1 MTSETKPPVLVV
13 LQLSGGNDYM
23 NSVVPYADGHY
34 YDSRKGT
41 LRVDA
46 EDVLKIDDAVGLHPK
61 MGPLKEIYDQGDMAI
76 VHGVGYPNSP
86 RSHFR
91 SMDIWHTCEPDT
103 VGTEG
108 WVARAIRDLDPEGEN
123 PVTGVNIGLSLPRA
137 MVLPGVSVASVAD
150 LSTYG
155 LLTSVEQE
163 AQRTQ
168 MLQRFSTMYSRAIGT
183 GPVNAYLGQTGL
195 DALSGLRGQAFA
207 YTSGFTLA
215 VFGVAMLAVYFGLN
229 QRLSFTAA
237 GLGLVW
243 YWVLP
248 LPFSLFTELA
258 GRRGTGDYD
267 PVDGLLR
274 ILGLPRP
281 AEIDGN
287 VEMFFVSGIA
297 VTAAAVLVIILNAEL
312 ALAPVRWLG
321 GLLGGIAP
329 AIKTAIA
336 YPVAAKL
343 RTGMTPAMFGL
354 VVFSVVVMAPPNP
367 NFTQAFLSDS
377 ADGRFDVPVT
387 VNPNNRIPAL
397 RAAPPSAA

>member
-61 MGPLKEIYDQGDMAI
+61 MGPMKEIYDQGDMAI

-195 DALSGLRGQAFA
+195 DALSGADILKGTLGGYQSEVEYGTDPIAKSLRDVATIHTADVGTRVF
-207 YTSGFTLA
+207 YTSLAGFDTHAAQQPTFEGLWTNVSRA
-215 VFGVAMLAVYFGLN
+215 VSDFWDDLRVHDADENVIMFI
-229 QRLSFTAA
+229 
-237 GLGLVW
+237 
-243 YWVLP
+243 
-248 LPFSLFTELA
+248 FTEF
-258 GRRGTGDYD
+258 GRRVRDNGSGTDHGAGGGCFAIGPRVRGGQYGVYPDTRPEALDQGDLVPNQDFRGVYSTILEDWLALD
-267 PVDGLLR
+267 PVPIVNGQFEQ
-274 ILGLPRP
+274 PRF
-281 AEIDGN
+281 
-287 VEMFFVSGIA
+287 VE
-297 VTAAAVLVIILNAEL
+297 
-312 ALAPVRWLG
+312 PVG
-321 GLLGGIAP
+321 
-329 AIKTAIA
+329 
-336 YPVAAKL
+336 
-343 RTGMTPAMFGL
+343 
-354 VVFSVVVMAPPNP
+354 
-367 NFTQAFLSDS
+367 
-377 ADGRFDVPVT
+377 
-387 VNPNNRIPAL
+387 
-397 RAAPPSAA
+397 SAA